1 MQIFSPAPRAPRSY
15 RERLTPS
22 LKVLAGAAIVAP
34 MVALV
39 FVQYSAIAALAL
51 GIATAVLLV
60 AALIWAAPV
69 VRVEGGELRAGR
81 AHIDLAFLGEPI
93 ALTGSDAAHARGAGL
108 DPRGWY
114 LLRGGIGG
122 VVIVPITD
130 PDDPVR
136 TWTLSTRTPD
146 RLAAAIRRARGV

>member
-1 MQIFSPAPRAPRSY
+1 MQISSPTPRAARGY

-22 LKVLAGAAIVAP
+22 LKVLAGSATVAP

-39 FVQYSAIAALAL
+39 FVQYSAVAALTL

-60 AALIWAAPV
+60 AALVWAAPV
-69 VRVEGGELRAGR
+69 VRVEAGELRAGR
-81 AHIDLAFLGEPI
+81 AHIDLGFLGEPV
-93 ALTGSDAAHARGAGL
+93 ALTGAEAAHARGAGL

-114 LLRGGIGG
+114 LLRGGIAG
-122 VVIVPITD
+122 VVIVPNTD

-136 TWTLSTRTPD
+136 TWTVSTRTPD
-146 RLAAAIRRARGV
+146 RLAAAIRRARGA